1 MLITNPTN
9 ELPWRRSHPYQA
21 VLLYVLYLDYDYVRP
36 SVSLRTTMCG
46 IRSTDLENGW
56 HHIADENSGDD
67 LQVVERARWR
77 SFRNRFRRGERKPT
91 PQERLNEL
99 VAKKAM
105 G

>member
-56 HHIADENSGDD
+56 HHIADEKRGRPPSCGARA
-67 LQVVERARWR
+67 VEEL
-77 SFRNRFRRGERKPT
+77 SEPLSSRGEETYT
-91 PQERLNEL
+91 PGTLE
-99 VAKKAM
+99 
-105 G
+105 